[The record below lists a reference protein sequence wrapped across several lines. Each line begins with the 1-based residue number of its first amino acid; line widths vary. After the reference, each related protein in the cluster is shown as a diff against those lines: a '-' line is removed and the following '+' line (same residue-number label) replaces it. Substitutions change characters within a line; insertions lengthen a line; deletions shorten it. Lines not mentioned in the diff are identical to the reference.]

1 MTSSLHHNDV
11 TTVKIF
17 EFLQK
22 IQQSKKKSLE
32 TFLNLKKT
40 TNKRYKKEN
49 FLFNINNSILKKL
62 SITKR
67 DFFSENSLYK
77 RNISS

>member
-11 TTVKIF
+11 ATVKIF
-17 EFLQK
+17 EYLQK
-22 IQQSKKKSLE
+22 IQQSKK

-49 FLFNINNSILKKL
+49 FLFNINNSILKEL

-67 DFFSENSLYK
+67 VFLAKIHCTSVTLARK
-77 RNISS
+77 L